1 MQTKQK
7 LSLTIDK
14 DIYDALEEASRVHGL
29 PKSQLA
35 QKALELLFKKET
47 DALMA
52 KGYEDMA
59 NEDETFADVAF
70 DAQREILE

>member
-14 DIYDALEEASRVHGL
+14 DIYDALEEAARVQGL
-29 PKSQLA
+29 PKSRLA
-35 QKALELLFKKET
+35 QKALELLFKNET

-52 KGYEDMA
+52 RGYEEMA
-59 NEDETFADVAF
+59 NEDETFADVIF